1 LKVVYNVKHEDIP
14 LYLCASDVLISTS
27 KWEGSLNIIKEA
39 MACNL
44 PIVTTDV
51 GDVRWLLE
59 VVNNTAIVRNSELEI
74 ASAIKQVLKHSAQSM
89 LEIGYW
95 S

>member
-1 LKVVYNVKHEDIP
+1 
-14 LYLCASDVLISTS
+14 
-27 KWEGSLNIIKEA
+27 

-59 VVNNTAIVRNSELEI
+59 VVNNTEIVRNSELEI

>member
-1 LKVVYNVKHEDIP
+1 
-14 LYLCASDVLISTS
+14 
-27 KWEGSLNIIKEA
+27 